1 MDIFI
6 LPVPKKMELKTGAYM
21 FSGEESI
28 MLCGG
33 TIPDDTS
40 NARIISRKV
49 FETKGIKSPINRTVG
64 FPEKGCINLVIEKN
78 HSWESYRLDIT
89 PDMIVIGSSTS
100 RGLINGVRTF
110 EQILEQ
116 TNSTVRCLHI
126 EDRPDFPD
134 RGFYHDISRGK
145 VPTFETLVMLIEKA
159 SRYKLNQFQFYVE
172 HVFAFNSNPAI
183 WAGFD
188 VITPEEILEL
198 DEYARSLHI
207 DLVPSLASFG
217 HMYEILQNPVYAH
230 LRDLEDFDPEEHSRW
245 YNRMFHHTIDVFNE
259 ESYEL
264 LGKMFDDYVPLFSSS
279 WFNIC
284 CDETVD
290 LGMGRN
296 KKRAEREGVGSLYI
310 GHILRLYE
318 MVKKYNKKIM
328 IWGDI
333 LVNHPDL
340 LSRLP
345 GDVILLNWQYRSSI
359 TEEQS
364 ILFGEQSNRFYNCSG
379 VNGWN
384 RLANDIDEATE
395 NIRKMVTYGKGNG
408 AVGILTTDWGDFGHI
423 NPLAGSFH
431 GLVLGASLSW
441 NTGALDEGA
450 FDRAFSVIE
459 LSDPSG
465 RVGSLL
471 RELGSLYTDW
481 RMMIK
486 GINGLTE
493 EDFKRI
499 PENLLKK
506 SCRRAPVIAQEL
518 TELRSKVSIE
528 RRIDYDEF
536 IWSARAVAI
545 NALTA
550 LLAKRKLAGSLGPEN
565 KAELEEFSRS
575 VMDLVHDYEAIWRA
589 RNKESELY
597 MVAGVFHR
605 IACEAKAIAR
615 GE

>member
-1 MDIFI
+1 MDVYI
-6 LPVPKKMELKTGAYM
+6 LPVPKKLTFKKGVYR

-28 MLCGG
+28 MLCSG
-33 TIPDDTS
+33 TAPDNYD
-40 NARIISRKV
+40 NARIVSLKV
-49 FETKGIKSPINRTVG
+49 LETKAINSPINRTTG
-64 FPEKGCINLVIEKN
+64 LPEKGCINLVIEKN

-89 PDMIVIGSSTS
+89 PDMIVIGSSTP
-100 RGLINGVRTF
+100 RGLINGMRTF

-116 TNSTVRCLHI
+116 TGSTIQCLHI
-126 EDRPDFPD
+126 EDSPDFPD
-134 RGFYHDISRGK
+134 RGVYHDVSRGK
-145 VPTFETLVMLIEKA
+145 VPTFETLRMLIEKA

-172 HVFAFNSNPAI
+172 HVFAFRSNPEI

-198 DEYARSLHI
+198 DTYARSLHI

-230 LRDLEDFDPEEHSRW
+230 LRDLEDFDPEEYSRW
-245 YNRMFHHTIDVFNE
+245 HNRMFHHTIDVSNE

-264 LGKMFDDYVPLFSSS
+264 LGNMFDDYLPLFSSPC
-279 WFNIC
+279 FNIC

-296 KKRAEREGVGSLYI
+296 KERAEREGVGNLYI

-340 LSRLP
+340 ISRLP
-345 GDVILLNWQYRSSI
+345 GDVTLLNWQYRADV
-359 TEEQS
+359 TDTQS
-364 ILFGEQSNRFYNCSG
+364 KLFGENSNWFYNCPG

-384 RLANDIDEATE
+384 RLANDINEGTV
-395 NIRKMVTYGKGNG
+395 NIRKMVTYGKENG
-408 AVGILTTDWGDFGHI
+408 AVGILTTDWGDYGHV

-431 GLVLGASLSW
+431 GLVFGASLSW
-441 NTGALDEGA
+441 NTGKLDEKA

-459 LSDPSG
+459 LSDSSG

-471 RELGSLYTDW
+471 RELGSLYTNW

-486 GINGLTE
+486 GINGLTG
-493 EDFKRI
+493 EDFTAI
-499 PENLLKK
+499 PENILKK
-506 SCRRAPVIAQEL
+506 SCRRAPEIAQEL
-518 TELRSKVSIE
+518 IKLRATVPIK
-528 RRIDYDEF
+528 RRIDFDEF

-545 NALTA
+545 NSLTA
-550 LLAKRKLAGSLGPEN
+550 LLARRKIMGNLGTEHS
-565 KAELEEFSRS
+565 AELIEFSHS
-575 VMDLVHDYEAIWRA
+575 VMDLAHDFEALWRA

-597 MVAGVFHR
+597 MVTEVFYR
-605 IACEAKAIAR
+605 IAREAEAIAR
-615 GE
+615 GS